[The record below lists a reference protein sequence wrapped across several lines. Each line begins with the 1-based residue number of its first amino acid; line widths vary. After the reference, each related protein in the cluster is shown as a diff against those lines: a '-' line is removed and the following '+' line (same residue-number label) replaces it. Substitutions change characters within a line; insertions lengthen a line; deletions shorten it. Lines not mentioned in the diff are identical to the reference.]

1 MRRLLMV
8 ATVITQTL
16 ASSCSMAQ
24 ATTPDPNNPAQCLVA
39 FEYGHE
45 MLRHASVPNL
55 KGALSM
61 TGRQIYYS
69 QKMKASGVADLGA
82 TEATA
87 FAKAHQGDGK
97 LLQELLVRCI
107 EVQDRDPN
115 LLLSVPQLAPLVKR
129 VDPICRENPSLC
141 Q

>member
-1 MRRLLMV
+1 
-8 ATVITQTL
+8 
-16 ASSCSMAQ
+16 
-24 ATTPDPNNPAQCLVA
+24 
-39 FEYGHE
+39 
-45 MLRHASVPNL
+45 
-55 KGALSM
+55 M